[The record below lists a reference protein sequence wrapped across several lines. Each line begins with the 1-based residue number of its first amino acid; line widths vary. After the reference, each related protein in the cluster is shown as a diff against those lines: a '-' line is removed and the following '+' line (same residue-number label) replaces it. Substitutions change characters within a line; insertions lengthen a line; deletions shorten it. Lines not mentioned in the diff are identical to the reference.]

1 MKMMENSKMT
11 LILILVTGTKIL
23 CLDQPFKQTLSNSQ
37 SQSLEETEEL
47 KIQTHFKP
55 IEEIQPGDLVLGI
68 DQVPHR
74 VKLCTSLT
82 YEGPIIAIKHN
93 LSTDYEYVQPESLIL
108 IKRRVQSLST
118 SGGWSSIPSGH
129 FRQAREFRNRM
140 TPPEYKLWMVLG
152 NKGLGLKFRPQHPI
166 GPYIVDFYAR
176 QAGLVIE
183 VDGELAHGTPM
194 QQEDDRIRDAWL
206 ESLGLKVQRYTA
218 SEISSNLDGV
228 ISDISYHLR
237 ECVVD
242 QLPQA
247 QWIFVQHIIINDSL
261 YIGVDRNL
269 TQVIEVN
276 EVQLNAQWYQIL
288 LDCPGSIITQSLI
301 HNA

>member
-1 MKMMENSKMT
+1 MTSKFV
-11 LILILVTGTKIL
+11 LVRGTKIL
-23 CLDQPFKQTLSNSQ
+23 CVNQPHRQTHSNSQ
-37 SQSLEETEEL
+37 FPPSKETGEQ
-47 KIQTHFKP
+47 KIQTIYKP
-55 IEEIQPGDLVLGI
+55 VDKIQPGDLVLGI

-74 VKLCTSLT
+74 VKLCTSFT

-108 IKRRVQSLST
+108 IKRRVQSLSA

-129 FRQAREFRNRM
+129 FRRAREFRNRM
-140 TPPEYKLWMVLG
+140 TPPEYKLWRVLG
-152 NKGLGLKFRPQHPI
+152 NKVLGQKFRPQHPI

-176 QAGLVIE
+176 QAGLVIK
-183 VDGELAHGTPM
+183 VDGKLAHGTPM
-194 QQEDDRIRDAWL
+194 QQEDDRIRDTWL

-218 SEISSNLDGV
+218 SEISSNLEGV
-228 ISDISYHLR
+228 ITDISYHLR

-247 QWIFVQHIIINDSL
+247 QWIYVHHIIINDSL

-288 LDCPGSIITQSLI
+288 LDCPGSIITQSVI